1 MRFNLTKPCSNCPF
15 LKKGGVPLRLER
27 IREIHRLVTGSS
39 PLGEGVFPCHK
50 TVTREHEDDE
60 DASFEPLHDPKASYC
75 AGAIIYSLKL
85 ESPNQMTRIALRL
98 GSFDPDKLMKHES
111 KVHDSLDAWIDADP
125 IASKERKTRETEPIG
140 DPCAVSNRGC
150 EAPAGWISNGRVIE
164 GTDAADYSCFEC
176 GQPVC
181 GSCSQE
187 RDDGERICDDCSE
200 DS

>member
-27 IREIHRLVTGSS
+27 IREIHRLVTGTS

-50 TVTREHEDDE
+50 TVTREH
-60 DASFEPLHDPKASYC
+60 
-75 AGAIIYSLKL
+75 

-98 GSFDPDKLMKHES
+98 GSFDPDKLMKHGS